1 MIPGIRF
8 IGGMLQE
15 ATPVSLSYINRYTA
29 DPNATSHTYSI
40 STGVASDDR
49 FIVIGAATTT
59 SSATMTCAIDTI
71 STPAL
76 GRGSTFINNS
86 IGTAWFGKLLP
97 SGTTASVRI
106 SYSTTVGR
114 GTIAVWSLKNLSRLG
129 EHTDYLE
136 TSTSGNIDVSAGGV
150 ILAMYGHN
158 EINGDTNVGST
169 WTGITERFDLELE
182 NSIRWSGG
190 DYSTVFG
197 DVAKSISVTPANL
210 GNLTAISFR

>member
-8 IGGMLQE
+8 FGGALQE
-15 ATPVSLSYINRYTA
+15 ITPVDSSYINRYTA

-40 STGVASDDR
+40 STGIASADR

-76 GRGSTFINNS
+76 GSGSTFINNS

-106 SYSTTVGR
+106 SYSTTVAR
-114 GTIAVWSLKNLSRLG
+114 GTIAVWSLKNLSRSG
-129 EHTDYLE
+129 EHTDFLE
-136 TSTSGNIDVSAGGV
+136 TSTSGLIDVLSGGV
-150 ILAMYGHN
+150 VLAMYGHN
-158 EINGDTNVGST
+158 EINGDTNVGSN

-190 DYSTVFG
+190 DYSTIFG
-197 DVAKSISVTPANL
+197 DVDRTISVTPANL